1 MRIAQHRVPIYIQN
15 SIQLNFTAS
24 QRSKVI
30 VLVRNIMKDC
40 SMDNAFRDWFKRDT
54 GCIIIGEIG
63 VNHNGELKLAKD
75 MIDVAIEAGA
85 DAVKFQ
91 TFTAEK
97 LVTATAEKANYQKV
111 NDEQTGSQ
119 FDMLKRLEFSRED
132 LIACREYCQNRG
144 IAFLSTPFDEDAVDL
159 LSEIG
164 VHGYKV
170 SSGDLTNLPLLAH
183 MAAKGK
189 PVIISTGMANLAD
202 VEEAVETIKRS
213 GNPPLAILHCV
224 SNYPAAPEEANLK
237 AMDTLRAAFAV
248 PIGWSDHTLG
258 DEIAIAAIARG
269 AEILE
274 KHFTLDVNLPGPDHK
289 ASLNPKEFMDL
300 TRKIRAV
307 DLAIG
312 TGIKQAQPSEIG
324 TARIARR
331 SLVAAQNIKSGEI
344 ITKDMIIC
352 KRPGTGL
359 MPKYLPLILGKR
371 AARDLKVDSLI
382 DITDVQ

>member
-1 MRIAQHRVPIYIQN
+1 
-15 SIQLNFTAS
+15 
-24 QRSKVI
+24 
-30 VLVRNIMKDC
+30 
-40 SMDNAFRDWFKRDT
+40 MDNAFRDWFKRDT